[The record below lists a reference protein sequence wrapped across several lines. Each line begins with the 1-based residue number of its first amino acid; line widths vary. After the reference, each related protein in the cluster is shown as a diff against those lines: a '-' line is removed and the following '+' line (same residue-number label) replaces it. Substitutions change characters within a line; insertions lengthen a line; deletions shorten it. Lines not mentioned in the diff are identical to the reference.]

1 MNTGSLSY
9 ASEVDNKASEIVGN
23 EIHTNKERIS
33 NMDTAVQEN
42 EDNKA
47 DDTIENQNNNPENQ
61 KSNLKK
67 EASLATEL
75 PISAPLLEKD
85 NSKNDTQVKEVNK
98 ADKQLNNQIYSEES
112 PKQVIQENKDNQ
124 AEQHNDKNNNHIK
137 DSKTEE
143 VSNYHETELI
153 NKEDNLKA
161 DGTGDN
167 NKVVISQNENR
178 QKVRRKRNV
187 LNPSNDNNI
196 TSGAYN
202 RNANQMNIDVSS
214 DGTMTYQWYPVIGGL
229 SSQERFWI
237 TNGYGDNENRARKKA
252 TMLWLISNFDFT
264 KEQRQSF
271 KIQDLNSPLF
281 GDDVY
286 KWLEEAKKGNIIPKQ
301 GTMNLGRRN
310 EMIISANNIILSDN
324 KGFDRG
330 IINFGDTRNFTPSDS
345 DDVNNITITSS
356 DIDFGFTLKP
366 PFEKIGVDNTWAVSE
381 NEKEEIKS
389 AIRKANSNINFVNI
403 NVSYNGTVFAQAL
416 NNSGEI
422 VDSADLNANTVIIDK
437 IFIEKKEKLDT
448 LISLVEN
455 TKLLDE
461 TLYTPASINFLQRE
475 LNYTS
480 IVIRDSYD
488 PELNTIPDIISATNR
503 LDYAIKSLVRR
514 ANVTELQ
521 NAISNAKT
529 QGPFDNNIEE
539 DRAIISAL
547 EVGENTVKNENT
559 PQDVVDTVTTNINNA
574 LRERLQ
580 AKNLLQDVEALVN
593 EAEEKNRNASNM
605 LVTALTDG
613 IISNNEND
621 VLTQLVNSANN
632 KKAEAQD
639 KINLLPDSKKA
650 PFQNRI
656 DSLPTIS
663 IPAVNDADNNGIA
676 DDKDQAKAQAE
687 SKVSEAEAADQ
698 AAKAK
703 LAEYQ
708 QDGLITTPEKADL
721 DNLAT
726 TAQTAKTEA
735 QGLVD
740 ALPDVLKGDLPTRLN
755 NLTGIQVPEVNDAD
769 GNGIADDKDRAQAE
783 NKVTEAEA
791 ADQTAKT
798 KLVEY
803 QEDGLIT
810 EPEKV
815 DLENLAATAQSKKTE
830 AQVLVDALPDGLK
843 GDLATRLNNL
853 TSIQVPAVNDADDNG
868 IADDVDQAKA
878 QAESKVTEAE
888 AADQV
893 AKAKLSEYQQDGL
906 ITTPEKKDLENLAA
920 TAQSKK
926 AEAQRLVDALPDVL
940 KGDLA
945 TRLNNLTGIQV
956 PAVNDADGNGIAD
969 DVDQAK
975 AQAGSKVSEAE
986 AADQAAKAKLTEY
999 QQDGLITAPEKVDL
1013 DNLVA
1018 TAQTAKTEAQ
1028 GLVDA
1033 LPDVLKGD
1041 LATRL
1046 NNLTGIQVP
1055 AVNDADDNGIA
1066 DDVDQAKAQAE
1077 SKVSEAEAADQ
1088 AAKTKLGEY
1097 QQDGL
1102 ITTPEKTDLENLAAT
1117 AQNKKAEAQV
1127 LVDALPDVLKND
1139 LVTRLNNLTGIQVP
1153 VVNDADGN
1161 GIADDVDQAKAQA
1174 ESKVSE
1180 AEAADQAA
1188 KTKLTEYQQDG
1199 LITASEK
1206 ADLDNLVATAQSKKA
1221 EAQGLV
1227 DALPGGLKNDLVTR
1241 LNNLTGIQV
1250 PAVNDADGNGIAD
1263 DVDQAKAQ
1271 AESKVSEAE
1280 AADQA
1285 AKTKLVEYQ
1294 QDGLIT
1300 EPEKADL
1307 DSLAATAQ
1315 SKKAEAQG
1323 LVDALPDGMKNDLVT
1338 RLNNLTG
1345 IQVPVVNDADGNGVA
1360 DDVDQAK
1367 AQAGSKVSEAE
1378 AADQAAK
1385 TKLVEYQQDGLITEP
1400 EKADLDSLAA
1410 TAQSKKAEAQGLV
1423 DVLPD
1428 GMKND
1433 LSTRLNNLTGIQIP
1447 AVNDADDNGVADD
1460 VDQAKAQAE
1469 SKVSEAEAADQAAKT
1484 KLAEYQQDGLITTPE
1499 KSDLDSLAA
1508 TAQTAK
1514 TEAQGLVDALPD
1526 VLKGDLATRL
1536 NNLTGIQV
1544 PAVNDAD
1551 GNGVADDVDQAK
1563 AQAESK
1569 VSEAEAADQAA
1580 KTKLTEYQQD
1590 GLITASEKA
1599 DLDNLATTAQ
1609 TAKTEAQGLVDAL
1622 PDVLKGDLATRLNNL
1637 TGIQVPAVND
1647 ADGNGIADV
1656 VDQAKAQAESKVTE
1670 AEASYQAAK
1679 AKLSEYQQDGLI
1691 TITERE
1697 EIEELIVLAE
1707 KVKREAQKLVDALAE
1722 SDKGDL
1728 SKRLDNL
1735 AYIQLP
1741 LINDADGN
1749 GIADDIDSEILKAE
1763 NSVIKAEVAD
1773 KTVKD
1778 KLTEYQQ
1785 DGLVSSNEKR
1795 ELINLLTK
1803 AQRAKAEAQVLVD
1816 ALSSEFRG
1824 DLPSRLNK
1832 LTGIEIPKV
1841 NDADNDGKKDDVDE
1855 LKALVETKVQEA
1867 EAAHQNA
1874 LAKLTEYQ
1882 QDGLIKQWEKN
1893 DILNLSH
1900 EVFSKKARAFALVDG
1915 LPKEQQGEFLNRLN
1929 KLTDLPI
1936 PEINDKNNNGIAD
1949 DVDQAKAQA
1958 ESKVTE
1964 AEAADQAA
1972 KTKLTEYQQDGLI
1985 TEPEKADLDNLA
1997 TTAQTAKTEAQGLVD
2012 ALPDVLKG
2020 DLPTRLNNLTGIQV
2034 PEVNDADGNGIAD
2047 DKDRAQAENK
2057 VTEAEAADQTAKTK
2071 LVEYQ
2076 EDGLITEP
2084 EKVDLEN
2091 LAATAQSK
2099 KTEAQVLVDALPDGL
2114 KGDLATRLN
2123 NLTGIQVPALNDAD
2137 GNGIA
2142 DDVDQAKAQAES
2154 KVSEAEAADQAAK
2167 EKLVEYQQDG
2177 LITEPEKVDLDNLV
2191 ATAQT
2196 AKTEAQVLVDALP
2209 DGLKGDMSTRLNNL
2223 TGIQVPAVNDADG
2236 NGIADDVDQSKAQAE
2251 SKVTEAEA
2259 ADQAAKTKLTEYQ
2272 EDGLITAS
2280 EKAELDNLATTAQ
2293 SKKAEAQG
2301 LVDALPD
2308 VLKGDLATRLNNLTG
2323 IQVPAVN
2330 DADGNGIAD
2339 DIDQAK
2345 AQAESKV
2352 TEAEAADQVAKIKLS
2367 EYQQDGL
2374 ITTPEKKDLENL
2386 AATAQSKK
2394 AEAQRLVDALPD
2406 VLKDDL
2412 ATRLNNLTGIQ
2423 VPAVNDADGNGIAD
2437 DKNQA
2442 KAQAESKVTEAEVA
2456 DQAAKTKLSEY
2467 QQDGLIT
2474 ASEKADLENLAATA
2488 QSKKAEAQKLVDAL
2502 PNDVKEALQN
2512 RLNKLEGI
2520 VVPSVSVNSHN
2531 GQSNSH
2537 NMQGKDDINKNKD
2550 TLQKSP
2556 ALSSNLQKPLNSK
2569 FDTSNDASNDMKV
2582 THMSTANNESINTNK
2597 LSINSDNT
2605 KRGKSNNVKVLSPS
2619 KVDGTKKIDAKTL
2632 PNTGEE
2638 ATKDTTLFGVLLASI
2653 GSLMVWRSR
2662 KKENTKETK

>member
-1 MNTGSLSY
+1 MKKVNSLFNEKQRYSIRKYHIGAASIIIGSVVFMNTGSLSY
-9 ASEVDNKASEIVGN
+9 ASEVDNKASEIVEN

-33 NMDTAVQEN
+33 NIDTAVQEK

-47 DDTIENQNNNPENQ
+47 NSTIENQNNNPENQ
-61 KSNLKK
+61 KSELKK
-67 EASLATEL
+67 EVSLVTEL

-85 NSKNDTQVKEVNK
+85 NSKNDTQEKEVNK
-98 ADKQLNNQIYSEES
+98 ADKQLNDQINSGES

-124 AEQHNDKNNNHIK
+124 VEEHSNKNNNQIK
-137 DSKTEE
+137 DSKTGE
-143 VSNYHETELI
+143 VSNHHETELI
-153 NKEDNLKA
+153 NKEDNLKV
-161 DGTGDN
+161 DGTDDT

-187 LNPSNDNNI
+187 VNPSNDNNL
-196 TSGAYN
+196 TNDDYN
-202 RNANQMNIDVSS
+202 KNANQMNTDVSS

-229 SSQERFWI
+229 SSQERFLI

-345 DDVNNITITSS
+345 DDVNNTTITSS

-366 PFEKIGVDNTWAVSE
+366 PFEKIGVDNTWAVSD

-416 NNSGEI
+416 NSSGEI

-461 TLYTPASINFLQRE
+461 SLYTPASINFLQRE
-475 LNYTS
+475 LDYTS

-488 PELNTIPDIISATNR
+488 PEINTIPDIISATNR

-521 NAISNAKT
+521 NAISNAKN

-539 DRAIISAL
+539 DQAIILAL
-547 EVGENTVKNENT
+547 EVGENTVGNENT

-580 AKNLLQDVEALVN
+580 VKNLLQDVETLVN

-605 LVTALTDG
+605 VVTALTDG
-613 IISNNEND
+613 IFSNNENNT
-621 VLTQLVNSANN
+621 LTELVNSANN

-663 IPAVNDADNNGIA
+663 IP
-676 DDKDQAKAQAE
+676 
-687 SKVSEAEAADQ
+687 
-698 AAKAK
+698 
-703 LAEYQ
+703 
-708 QDGLITTPEKADL
+708 
-721 DNLAT
+721 
-726 TAQTAKTEA
+726 
-735 QGLVD
+735 
-740 ALPDVLKGDLPTRLN
+740 
-755 NLTGIQVPEVNDAD
+755 EVNDAD
-769 GNGIADDKDRAQAE
+769 G
-783 NKVTEAEA
+783 
-791 ADQTAKT
+791 
-798 KLVEY
+798 
-803 QEDGLIT
+803 
-810 EPEKV
+810 
-815 DLENLAATAQSKKTE
+815 
-830 AQVLVDALPDGLK
+830 
-843 GDLATRLNNL
+843 
-853 TSIQVPAVNDADDNG
+853 NG

-878 QAESKVTEAE
+878 QAESKVSEAE
-888 AADQV
+888 ATDQA
-893 AKAKLSEYQQDGL
+893 AKTKLTEYQQDGL
-906 ITTPEKKDLENLAA
+906 ITASEKADLENLAT

-926 AEAQRLVDALPDVL
+926 TEAQGLVDALPDGL
-940 KGDLA
+940 KNDLV

-975 AQAGSKVSEAE
+975 AQA
-986 AADQAAKAKLTEY
+986 
-999 QQDGLITAPEKVDL
+999 
-1013 DNLVA
+1013 
-1018 TAQTAKTEAQ
+1018 
-1028 GLVDA
+1028 
-1033 LPDVLKGD
+1033 
-1041 LATRL
+1041 
-1046 NNLTGIQVP
+1046 
-1055 AVNDADDNGIA
+1055 
-1066 DDVDQAKAQAE
+1066 E

-1088 AAKTKLGEY
+1088 AAKTKLTEY

-1102 ITTPEKTDLENLAAT
+1102 ITASEKIDLENLTAT
-1117 AQNKKAEAQV
+1117 AQSKKAEAQG
-1127 LVDALPDVLKND
+1127 LVDALPNGLKND
-1139 LVTRLNNLTGIQVP
+1139 LATRLNNLTGIQVP
-1153 VVNDADGN
+1153 EVNDADGN

-1206 ADLDNLVATAQSKKA
+1206 ADLDNLVTTAQSK
-1221 EAQGLV
+1221 
-1227 DALPGGLKNDLVTR
+1227 
-1241 LNNLTGIQV
+1241 
-1250 PAVNDADGNGIAD
+1250 
-1263 DVDQAKAQ
+1263 
-1271 AESKVSEAE
+1271 
-1280 AADQA
+1280 
-1285 AKTKLVEYQ
+1285 
-1294 QDGLIT
+1294 
-1300 EPEKADL
+1300 
-1307 DSLAATAQ
+1307 
-1315 SKKAEAQG
+1315 
-1323 LVDALPDGMKNDLVT
+1323 
-1338 RLNNLTG
+1338 
-1345 IQVPVVNDADGNGVA
+1345 
-1360 DDVDQAK
+1360 
-1367 AQAGSKVSEAE
+1367 
-1378 AADQAAK
+1378 
-1385 TKLVEYQQDGLITEP
+1385 
-1400 EKADLDSLAA
+1400 
-1410 TAQSKKAEAQGLV
+1410 
-1423 DVLPD
+1423 
-1428 GMKND
+1428 
-1433 LSTRLNNLTGIQIP
+1433 
-1447 AVNDADDNGVADD
+1447 
-1460 VDQAKAQAE
+1460 
-1469 SKVSEAEAADQAAKT
+1469 
-1484 KLAEYQQDGLITTPE
+1484 
-1499 KSDLDSLAA
+1499 
-1508 TAQTAK
+1508 K

-1526 VLKGDLATRL
+1526 GLK
-1536 NNLTGIQV
+1536 N
-1544 PAVNDAD
+1544 
-1551 GNGVADDVDQAK
+1551 
-1563 AQAESK
+1563 
-1569 VSEAEAADQAA
+1569 
-1580 KTKLTEYQQD
+1580 
-1590 GLITASEKA
+1590 
-1599 DLDNLATTAQ
+1599 
-1609 TAKTEAQGLVDAL
+1609 
-1622 PDVLKGDLATRLNNL
+1622 DLATRLNNL

-1647 ADGNGIADV
+1647 ADGNGIAD
-1656 VDQAKAQAESKVTE
+1656 
-1670 AEASYQAAK
+1670 
-1679 AKLSEYQQDGLI
+1679 
-1691 TITERE
+1691 
-1697 EIEELIVLAE
+1697 
-1707 KVKREAQKLVDALAE
+1707 
-1722 SDKGDL
+1722 
-1728 SKRLDNL
+1728 
-1735 AYIQLP
+1735 
-1741 LINDADGN
+1741 
-1749 GIADDIDSEILKAE
+1749 DIDSEILKAE
-1763 NSVIKAEVAD
+1763 NSVINAEVAD

-1874 LAKLTEYQ
+1874 LAKLSEYQ
-1882 QDGLIKQWEKN
+1882 RDGLINQWEKN

-1915 LPKEQQGEFLNRLN
+1915 LPKEQQDEFLNRLN

-1949 DVDQAKAQA
+1949 DVDETKAQA
-1958 ESKVTE
+1958 ESKVSE
-1964 AEAADQAA
+1964 AEAANQAA

-1985 TEPEKADLDNLA
+1985 TASEKADLDSLA
-1997 TTAQTAKTEAQGLVD
+1997 ATAQSKKTEAQGLVD

-2034 PEVNDADGNGIAD
+2034 PEVNDADGNGIVD
-2047 DKDRAQAENK
+2047 DKDRAQAESK
-2057 VTEAEAADQTAKTK
+2057 VTEAEAADQVAKTK
-2071 LVEYQ
+2071 LSEYQ

-2084 EKVDLEN
+2084 EKVALEN
-2091 LAATAQSK
+2091 LAATAQTA
-2099 KTEAQVLVDALPDGL
+2099 KTEAQGLVDALPDGL
-2114 KGDLATRLN
+2114 KNDLVTRLNNLTGIQVPEVNDADGNGIADNVDQAKARAENKVTEAEAADQATKTKLTEYQQDGLITASEKADLENLLVTAQSKKAEAQGLVDALPDVLKGDMATRLN
-2123 NLTGIQVPALNDAD
+2123 NLTGIQVPEVNDADGNGIADDVDQAKARAENKVIEAESIDQTAKAKLVEYQEDGLIIEPEKVDLENLSAMAQSKKAEAQRLVDALPDVLKGDLPTRLNNLTGIQVPEVNDAD

-2154 KVSEAEAADQAAK
+2154 KV
-2167 EKLVEYQQDG
+2167 
-2177 LITEPEKVDLDNLV
+2177 
-2191 ATAQT
+2191 
-2196 AKTEAQVLVDALP
+2196 
-2209 DGLKGDMSTRLNNL
+2209 
-2223 TGIQVPAVNDADG
+2223 
-2236 NGIADDVDQSKAQAE
+2236 
-2251 SKVTEAEA
+2251 TEAEA
-2259 ADQAAKTKLTEYQ
+2259 ADQAAKVKLSEYQ
-2272 EDGLITAS
+2272 QDGLITAP
-2280 EKAELDNLATTAQ
+2280 EKTDLENLAAMAQ
-2293 SKKAEAQG
+2293 SKKTEAQR

-2308 VLKGDLATRLNNLTG
+2308 VLKGDLSTRLNNLTG

-2352 TEAEAADQVAKIKLS
+2352 TEAEAADQ
-2367 EYQQDGL
+2367 
-2374 ITTPEKKDLENL
+2374 
-2386 AATAQSKK
+2386 
-2394 AEAQRLVDALPD
+2394 
-2406 VLKDDL
+2406 
-2412 ATRLNNLTGIQ
+2412 
-2423 VPAVNDADGNGIAD
+2423 
-2437 DKNQA
+2437 
-2442 KAQAESKVTEAEVA
+2442 
-2456 DQAAKTKLSEY
+2456 AAKTKLSEY

-2474 ASEKADLENLAATA
+2474 ASEKADLEKLAAIA
-2488 QSKKAEAQKLVDAL
+2488 QSKKAEAQKLVDAI

-2512 RLNKLEGI
+2512 RLNRLEGI
-2520 VVPSVSVNSHN
+2520 VVPSVSVNSNN

-2537 NMQGKDDINKNKD
+2537 NMQGKDDNNKNKD

-2556 ALSSNLQKPLNSK
+2556 ALSSNPQKTLNSK
-2569 FDTSNDASNDMKV
+2569 ADTSNDASNDMKG
-2582 THMSTANNESINTNK
+2582 THMSTANNESTNTTK
-2597 LSINSDNT
+2597 LNINSDNT

-2619 KVDGTKKIDAKTL
+2619 KVDEKIDAKTL

-2638 ATKDTTLFGVLLASI
+2638 ATKDTTLFGALLASI
-2653 GSLMVWRSR
+2653 GSLIVWRSR

>member
-1 MNTGSLSY
+1 MKKVNSLFNEKQRYSIRKYHIGAASIIIGSVVFMNTGSLSY
-9 ASEVDNKASEIVGN
+9 ASEVDNKTSEIVEN
-23 EIHTNKERIS
+23 KIHTNKERIS

-47 DDTIENQNNNPENQ
+47 NDTIENQNNNPENQ
-61 KSNLKK
+61 KNDLEK

-98 ADKQLNNQIYSEES
+98 ADKQLNDQINSEES

-124 AEQHNDKNNNHIK
+124 DNQVEEHSNKNNNHIK
-137 DSKTEE
+137 DSKTGE
-143 VSNYHETELI
+143 VSNHHETELI
-153 NKEDNLKA
+153 NKEDNLKV
-161 DGTGDN
+161 DGTGDT

-187 LNPSNDNNI
+187 VNPSNDNNI
-196 TSGAYN
+196 INGAYN
-202 RNANQMNIDVSS
+202 RNANQMNIDISS

-229 SSQERFWI
+229 SSQERFLI

-416 NNSGEI
+416 NNAGEI

-514 ANVTELQ
+514 ANVTELE

-539 DRAIISAL
+539 DQAIISAL

-580 AKNLLQDVEALVN
+580 VKNLLQDVETLVN

-613 IISNNEND
+613 IFSNNENNA
-621 VLTQLVNSANN
+621 LTELVNSANN

-663 IPAVNDADNNGIA
+663 IPAVNDADG
-676 DDKDQAKAQAE
+676 
-687 SKVSEAEAADQ
+687 
-698 AAKAK
+698 
-703 LAEYQ
+703 
-708 QDGLITTPEKADL
+708 
-721 DNLAT
+721 
-726 TAQTAKTEA
+726 
-735 QGLVD
+735 
-740 ALPDVLKGDLPTRLN
+740 
-755 NLTGIQVPEVNDAD
+755 
-769 GNGIADDKDRAQAE
+769 
-783 NKVTEAEA
+783 
-791 ADQTAKT
+791 
-798 KLVEY
+798 
-803 QEDGLIT
+803 
-810 EPEKV
+810 
-815 DLENLAATAQSKKTE
+815 
-830 AQVLVDALPDGLK
+830 
-843 GDLATRLNNL
+843 
-853 TSIQVPAVNDADDNG
+853 NG

-878 QAESKVTEAE
+878 QAEIKVSEAE
-888 AADQV
+888 AADQAV
-893 AKAKLSEYQQDGL
+893 KTKLVEYQQDGL
-906 ITTPEKKDLENLAA
+906 ITESEKAGLDSLAT

-926 AEAQRLVDALPDVL
+926 AEAQGLVDALPDGL
-940 KGDLA
+940 KNDLL

-975 AQAGSKVSEAE
+975 AQAESKVSEAE

-999 QQDGLITAPEKVDL
+999 QQDGLITASEKADL
-1013 DNLVA
+1013 DNLVT
-1018 TAQTAKTEAQ
+1018 TAQSKKAEAQ
-1028 GLVDA
+1028 GLVNA

-1041 LATRL
+1041 LSSRL

-1055 AVNDADDNGIA
+1055 AVNDADGNGIA

-1088 AAKTKLGEY
+1088 AAKAKLVEY

-1102 ITTPEKTDLENLAAT
+1102 ITASEKADLDNLAAT
-1117 AQNKKAEAQV
+1117 AQTAKTEAQG
-1127 LVDALPDVLKND
+1127 LVDALPDGLKND
-1139 LVTRLNNLTGIQVP
+1139 LLTRLNNLTGIQVP

-1188 KTKLTEYQQDG
+1188 KAKLTEYQQDG

-1206 ADLDNLVATAQSKKA
+1206 ADLENLAATAQSKKA

-1227 DALPGGLKNDLVTR
+1227 NALPDVLKGDLSSR

-1285 AKTKLVEYQ
+1285 AKAKLVEYQ

-1300 EPEKADL
+1300 ASEKADL
-1307 DSLAATAQ
+1307 ENLAATAQ

-1323 LVDALPDGMKNDLVT
+1323 LVDALPD
-1338 RLNNLTG
+1338 
-1345 IQVPVVNDADGNGVA
+1345 A
-1360 DDVDQAK
+1360 
-1367 AQAGSKVSEAE
+1367 
-1378 AADQAAK
+1378 
-1385 TKLVEYQQDGLITEP
+1385 
-1400 EKADLDSLAA
+1400 
-1410 TAQSKKAEAQGLV
+1410 
-1423 DVLPD
+1423 
-1428 GMKND
+1428 
-1433 LSTRLNNLTGIQIP
+1433 
-1447 AVNDADDNGVADD
+1447 
-1460 VDQAKAQAE
+1460 
-1469 SKVSEAEAADQAAKT
+1469 
-1484 KLAEYQQDGLITTPE
+1484 
-1499 KSDLDSLAA
+1499 
-1508 TAQTAK
+1508 
-1514 TEAQGLVDALPD
+1514 
-1526 VLKGDLATRL
+1526 LKGDM
-1536 NNLTGIQV
+1536 
-1544 PAVNDAD
+1544 
-1551 GNGVADDVDQAK
+1551 
-1563 AQAESK
+1563 
-1569 VSEAEAADQAA
+1569 
-1580 KTKLTEYQQD
+1580 
-1590 GLITASEKA
+1590 
-1599 DLDNLATTAQ
+1599 
-1609 TAKTEAQGLVDAL
+1609 
-1622 PDVLKGDLATRLNNL
+1622 ATRLNNL

-1647 ADGNGIADV
+1647 ADGNGIADD
-1656 VDQAKAQAESKVTE
+1656 VDQAKAQAESKVSE

-1679 AKLSEYQQDGLI
+1679 AKLSEYQKDGLI
-1691 TITERE
+1691 TLTERE

-1735 AYIQLP
+1735 SYIKLP

-1749 GIADDIDSEILKAE
+1749 GIADDIDSEILNAE

-1874 LAKLTEYQ
+1874 LAKLSEYQ
-1882 QDGLIKQWEKN
+1882 RDGLINQWEKN
-1893 DILNLSH
+1893 DILNLAH

-1915 LPKEQQGEFLNRLN
+1915 LPKEQQDEFLNRLN

-1964 AEAADQAA
+1964 AEVADQTA
-1972 KTKLTEYQQDGLI
+1972 KTKLVEYQQDGLI
-1985 TEPEKADLDNLA
+1985 TASEKADLENLA
-1997 TTAQTAKTEAQGLVD
+1997 TTAQSKKAEAQGLVD

-2047 DKDRAQAENK
+2047 DKDRAQAESK
-2057 VTEAEAADQTAKTK
+2057 VSEAEAADQAAKTK
-2071 LVEYQ
+2071 LSEYQ

-2099 KTEAQVLVDALPDGL
+2099 KAEAQVLVDALPNVL

-2123 NLTGIQVPALNDAD
+2123 NLTGIQVPAVNDGD

-2167 EKLVEYQQDG
+2167 TKLVEYQEDG
-2177 LITEPEKVDLDNLV
+2177 LIIEPEKVDLENL
-2191 ATAQT
+2191 AAMAQSKK
-2196 AKTEAQVLVDALP
+2196 AEAQRLVDALP
-2209 DGLKGDMSTRLNNL
+2209 DVLKGDLSTRLNNL

-2236 NGIADDVDQSKAQAE
+2236 NGISDDIDQAKAQAE
-2251 SKVTEAEA
+2251 SKVSEAEA
-2259 ADQAAKTKLTEYQ
+2259 ADQAAKVKLSEYQ
-2272 EDGLITAS
+2272 QDGLITIP
-2280 EKAELDNLATTAQ
+2280 EKTDLDSLAAMAQ
-2293 SKKAEAQG
+2293 SKKAEAQR

-2308 VLKGDLATRLNNLTG
+2308 ALKGDMATRLNNLTG

-2330 DADGNGIAD
+2330 DADGNGISD

-2352 TEAEAADQVAKIKLS
+2352 AEAEAAA
-2367 EYQQDGL
+2367 
-2374 ITTPEKKDLENL
+2374 
-2386 AATAQSKK
+2386 
-2394 AEAQRLVDALPD
+2394 
-2406 VLKDDL
+2406 
-2412 ATRLNNLTGIQ
+2412 
-2423 VPAVNDADGNGIAD
+2423 
-2437 DKNQA
+2437 
-2442 KAQAESKVTEAEVA
+2442 
-2456 DQAAKTKLSEY
+2456 QAAKTKLVEY
-2467 QQDGLIT
+2467 QEDGLIT

-2556 ALSSNLQKPLNSK
+2556 ALSSNPQKPLNSK
-2569 FDTSNDASNDMKV
+2569 SDTSNDASNDMKV

-2619 KVDGTKKIDAKTL
+2619 KVDGTKKIDTKTL

-2638 ATKDTTLFGVLLASI
+2638 ATKDTTLFGALLASI

>member
-1 MNTGSLSY
+1 MKKVNSLFNEKQRYSIRKYHIGAASIIIGSVVFMNTGSLSY
-9 ASEVDNKASEIVGN
+9 ASEVDNKASEIVEN

-33 NMDTAVQEN
+33 NIDTAVQEK

-47 DDTIENQNNNPENQ
+47 NSTIENQNNNPENQ
-61 KSNLKK
+61 KSELKK
-67 EASLATEL
+67 EVSLVTEL

-85 NSKNDTQVKEVNK
+85 NSKNDTQEKEVNK
-98 ADKQLNNQIYSEES
+98 ANKQLNDQINSGES

-124 AEQHNDKNNNHIK
+124 VEEHSNKNNNQIK
-137 DSKTEE
+137 DSKTGE
-143 VSNYHETELI
+143 VSNHHETELI
-153 NKEDNLKA
+153 NKEDNLKV
-161 DGTGDN
+161 DGTDDT

-187 LNPSNDNNI
+187 VNPSNDNNL
-196 TSGAYN
+196 TNDDYN
-202 RNANQMNIDVSS
+202 KNANQMNTDVSS

-229 SSQERFWI
+229 SSQERFLI

-345 DDVNNITITSS
+345 DDVNNTTITSS

-366 PFEKIGVDNTWAVSE
+366 PFEKIGVDNTWAVSD

-416 NNSGEI
+416 NSSGEI

-461 TLYTPASINFLQRE
+461 SLYTPASINFLQRE
-475 LNYTS
+475 LDYTS

-488 PELNTIPDIISATNR
+488 PEINTIPDIISATNR

-521 NAISNAKT
+521 NAISNAKN

-539 DRAIISAL
+539 DQAIILAL
-547 EVGENTVKNENT
+547 EVGENTVGNENT

-580 AKNLLQDVEALVN
+580 VKNLLQDVETLVN

-605 LVTALTDG
+605 VVTALTDG
-613 IISNNEND
+613 IFSNNENNT
-621 VLTQLVNSANN
+621 LTELVNSANN
-632 KKAEAQD
+632 KKVEAQD

-663 IPAVNDADNNGIA
+663 IP
-676 DDKDQAKAQAE
+676 
-687 SKVSEAEAADQ
+687 
-698 AAKAK
+698 
-703 LAEYQ
+703 
-708 QDGLITTPEKADL
+708 
-721 DNLAT
+721 
-726 TAQTAKTEA
+726 
-735 QGLVD
+735 
-740 ALPDVLKGDLPTRLN
+740 
-755 NLTGIQVPEVNDAD
+755 EVNDAD
-769 GNGIADDKDRAQAE
+769 GNGIADDIDQAKAQAE

-791 ADQTAKT
+791 ADQAAKT
-798 KLVEY
+798 
-803 QEDGLIT
+803 
-810 EPEKV
+810 
-815 DLENLAATAQSKKTE
+815 
-830 AQVLVDALPDGLK
+830 
-843 GDLATRLNNL
+843 
-853 TSIQVPAVNDADDNG
+853 
-868 IADDVDQAKA
+868 
-878 QAESKVTEAE
+878 
-888 AADQV
+888 
-893 AKAKLSEYQQDGL
+893 
-906 ITTPEKKDLENLAA
+906 
-920 TAQSKK
+920 
-926 AEAQRLVDALPDVL
+926 
-940 KGDLA
+940 
-945 TRLNNLTGIQV
+945 
-956 PAVNDADGNGIAD
+956 
-969 DVDQAK
+969 
-975 AQAGSKVSEAE
+975 
-986 AADQAAKAKLTEY
+986 KLTEY
-999 QQDGLITAPEKVDL
+999 QQDGLITASEKADL
-1013 DNLVA
+1013 ENLA
-1018 TAQTAKTEAQ
+1018 TTAQSKKTEAQ

-1033 LPDVLKGD
+1033 LPDG
-1041 LATRL
+1041 
-1046 NNLTGIQVP
+1046 
-1055 AVNDADDNGIA
+1055 
-1066 DDVDQAKAQAE
+1066 
-1077 SKVSEAEAADQ
+1077 
-1088 AAKTKLGEY
+1088 
-1097 QQDGL
+1097 
-1102 ITTPEKTDLENLAAT
+1102 
-1117 AQNKKAEAQV
+1117 
-1127 LVDALPDVLKND
+1127 LKND

-1153 VVNDADGN
+1153 AVNDADGN

-1206 ADLDNLVATAQSKKA
+1206 IDLENLTATAQSKKA

-1227 DALPGGLKNDLVTR
+1227 DALPNGLKNDLATR

-1300 EPEKADL
+1300 ASEKADL

-1323 LVDALPDGMKNDLVT
+1323 LVDALPDGLKNDLV
-1338 RLNNLTG
+1338 
-1345 IQVPVVNDADGNGVA
+1345 
-1360 DDVDQAK
+1360 
-1367 AQAGSKVSEAE
+1367 
-1378 AADQAAK
+1378 
-1385 TKLVEYQQDGLITEP
+1385 
-1400 EKADLDSLAA
+1400 
-1410 TAQSKKAEAQGLV
+1410 
-1423 DVLPD
+1423 
-1428 GMKND
+1428 
-1433 LSTRLNNLTGIQIP
+1433 
-1447 AVNDADDNGVADD
+1447 
-1460 VDQAKAQAE
+1460 
-1469 SKVSEAEAADQAAKT
+1469 
-1484 KLAEYQQDGLITTPE
+1484 
-1499 KSDLDSLAA
+1499 
-1508 TAQTAK
+1508 
-1514 TEAQGLVDALPD
+1514 
-1526 VLKGDLATRL
+1526 
-1536 NNLTGIQV
+1536 
-1544 PAVNDAD
+1544 
-1551 GNGVADDVDQAK
+1551 
-1563 AQAESK
+1563 
-1569 VSEAEAADQAA
+1569 
-1580 KTKLTEYQQD
+1580 
-1590 GLITASEKA
+1590 
-1599 DLDNLATTAQ
+1599 
-1609 TAKTEAQGLVDAL
+1609 
-1622 PDVLKGDLATRLNNL
+1622 TRLNNL

-1647 ADGNGIADV
+1647 ADGNGIADD

-1679 AKLSEYQQDGLI
+1679 VKLSEYQQDGLI
-1691 TITERE
+1691 TLTERE

-1735 AYIQLP
+1735 VYIQLP

-1763 NSVIKAEVAD
+1763 NSVINAEVAD

-1803 AQRAKAEAQVLVD
+1803 AQRAKAEARVLVD

-1874 LAKLTEYQ
+1874 LAKLSEYQ
-1882 QDGLIKQWEKN
+1882 RDGLINQWEKN

-1915 LPKEQQGEFLNRLN
+1915 LPKEQQDEFLNRLN

-1949 DVDQAKAQA
+1949 DVDETKAQA
-1958 ESKVTE
+1958 ESKVSE
-1964 AEAADQAA
+1964 AEAANQAA

-1985 TEPEKADLDNLA
+1985 TASEKADLDSLA
-1997 TTAQTAKTEAQGLVD
+1997 ATAQSKKTEAQGLVD

-2034 PEVNDADGNGIAD
+2034 PEVNDADGNGIVD
-2047 DKDRAQAENK
+2047 DKDRAQAESK
-2057 VTEAEAADQTAKTK
+2057 VTEAEAADQVAKTK
-2071 LVEYQ
+2071 LSEYQ

-2084 EKVDLEN
+2084 EKVALEN
-2091 LAATAQSK
+2091 LAATAQTA
-2099 KTEAQVLVDALPDGL
+2099 KTEAQGLVDALPDGL
-2114 KGDLATRLN
+2114 KNDLVTRLNNLTGIQVPEVNDADGNGIADNVDQAKARAENKVTEAEAADQATKTKLTEYQQDGLITASEKADLENLLVTAQSKKAEAQGLVDALPDVLKGDMATRLN
-2123 NLTGIQVPALNDAD
+2123 NLTGIQVPEVNDADGNGIADDVDQAKARAENKVIEAESIDQTAKAKLVEYQEDGLIIEPEKVDLENLSAMAQSKKAEAQRLVDALPDVLKGDLPTRLNNLTGIQVPEVNDAD

-2154 KVSEAEAADQAAK
+2154 KV
-2167 EKLVEYQQDG
+2167 
-2177 LITEPEKVDLDNLV
+2177 
-2191 ATAQT
+2191 
-2196 AKTEAQVLVDALP
+2196 
-2209 DGLKGDMSTRLNNL
+2209 
-2223 TGIQVPAVNDADG
+2223 
-2236 NGIADDVDQSKAQAE
+2236 
-2251 SKVTEAEA
+2251 TEAEA
-2259 ADQAAKTKLTEYQ
+2259 ADQAAKVKLSEYQ
-2272 EDGLITAS
+2272 QDGLITAP
-2280 EKAELDNLATTAQ
+2280 EKTDLENLAAMAQ
-2293 SKKAEAQG
+2293 SKKTEAQR

-2308 VLKGDLATRLNNLTG
+2308 VLKGDLSTRLNNLTG

-2352 TEAEAADQVAKIKLS
+2352 TEAEAADQ
-2367 EYQQDGL
+2367 
-2374 ITTPEKKDLENL
+2374 
-2386 AATAQSKK
+2386 
-2394 AEAQRLVDALPD
+2394 
-2406 VLKDDL
+2406 
-2412 ATRLNNLTGIQ
+2412 
-2423 VPAVNDADGNGIAD
+2423 
-2437 DKNQA
+2437 
-2442 KAQAESKVTEAEVA
+2442 
-2456 DQAAKTKLSEY
+2456 AAKTKLSEY

-2474 ASEKADLENLAATA
+2474 ASEKADLEKLAAIA
-2488 QSKKAEAQKLVDAL
+2488 QSKKAEAQKLVDAI

-2512 RLNKLEGI
+2512 RLNRLEGI
-2520 VVPSVSVNSHN
+2520 VVPSVSVNSNN

-2537 NMQGKDDINKNKD
+2537 NMQGKDDNNKNKD

-2556 ALSSNLQKPLNSK
+2556 ALSSNPQKTLNSK
-2569 FDTSNDASNDMKV
+2569 ADTSNDASNDMKG
-2582 THMSTANNESINTNK
+2582 THMSTANNESTNTTK
-2597 LSINSDNT
+2597 LNINSDNT

-2619 KVDGTKKIDAKTL
+2619 KVDEKIDAKTL

-2638 ATKDTTLFGVLLASI
+2638 ATKDTTLFGALLASI
-2653 GSLMVWRSR
+2653 GSLIVWRSR

>member
-1 MNTGSLSY
+1 MKKVNSLFNEKQRYSIRKYHIGAASIIIGSVVFMNTGSLSY
-9 ASEVDNKASEIVGN
+9 ASEVDNKASEIVEN

-33 NMDTAVQEN
+33 NIDTAVQEK

-47 DDTIENQNNNPENQ
+47 NSTIENQNNNPENQ
-61 KSNLKK
+61 KSELKK
-67 EASLATEL
+67 EVSLVTEL
-75 PISAPLLEKD
+75 PISAPLLEKG
-85 NSKNDTQVKEVNK
+85 NSKNDTQEKEVNK
-98 ADKQLNNQIYSEES
+98 ADKQLNDQINSGES
-112 PKQVIQENKDNQ
+112 PKQVIQENKDNKDNQ
-124 AEQHNDKNNNHIK
+124 VEEHSNKNNNQIK
-137 DSKTEE
+137 DSKTGE
-143 VSNYHETELI
+143 VSNHHETELI
-153 NKEDNLKA
+153 NKEDNLKV
-161 DGTGDN
+161 DGTDN
-167 NKVVISQNENR
+167 TNKVVISQNENR

-187 LNPSNDNNI
+187 VNPSNDNNL
-196 TSGAYN
+196 TNDDYN
-202 RNANQMNIDVSS
+202 KNANQMNTDVSS

-229 SSQERFWI
+229 SSQERFLI

-286 KWLEEAKKGNIIPKQ
+286 KWLEEAKKGNITPKQ

-310 EMIISANNIILSDN
+310 EMVISANNIILSDN

-345 DDVNNITITSS
+345 DDVNNVTLTSS

-366 PFEKIGVDNTWAVSE
+366 PFEKIGVDNTWAVSD

-389 AIRKANSNINFVNI
+389 AIRKANRNINFVNI

-416 NNSGEI
+416 NNAGEI

-461 TLYTPASINFLQRE
+461 SLYTPASINFLQRE
-475 LNYTS
+475 LDYTS

-539 DRAIISAL
+539 DQAIILAL
-547 EVGENTVKNENT
+547 EVGENTVGNENT

-580 AKNLLQDVEALVN
+580 VKNLLQDVETLVN

-605 LVTALTDG
+605 VVTALTDG
-613 IISNNEND
+613 IFSNNENNA
-621 VLTQLVNSANN
+621 LTELVNSANN

-663 IPAVNDADNNGIA
+663 IPAVND
-676 DDKDQAKAQAE
+676 
-687 SKVSEAEAADQ
+687 V
-698 AAKAK
+698 
-703 LAEYQ
+703 
-708 QDGLITTPEKADL
+708 
-721 DNLAT
+721 
-726 TAQTAKTEA
+726 
-735 QGLVD
+735 
-740 ALPDVLKGDLPTRLN
+740 
-755 NLTGIQVPEVNDAD
+755 
-769 GNGIADDKDRAQAE
+769 
-783 NKVTEAEA
+783 
-791 ADQTAKT
+791 
-798 KLVEY
+798 
-803 QEDGLIT
+803 
-810 EPEKV
+810 
-815 DLENLAATAQSKKTE
+815 
-830 AQVLVDALPDGLK
+830 
-843 GDLATRLNNL
+843 
-853 TSIQVPAVNDADDNG
+853 
-868 IADDVDQAKA
+868 
-878 QAESKVTEAE
+878 
-888 AADQV
+888 
-893 AKAKLSEYQQDGL
+893 
-906 ITTPEKKDLENLAA
+906 
-920 TAQSKK
+920 
-926 AEAQRLVDALPDVL
+926 
-940 KGDLA
+940 
-945 TRLNNLTGIQV
+945 
-956 PAVNDADGNGIAD
+956 
-969 DVDQAK
+969 
-975 AQAGSKVSEAE
+975 
-986 AADQAAKAKLTEY
+986 
-999 QQDGLITAPEKVDL
+999 
-1013 DNLVA
+1013 
-1018 TAQTAKTEAQ
+1018 
-1028 GLVDA
+1028 
-1033 LPDVLKGD
+1033 
-1041 LATRL
+1041 
-1046 NNLTGIQVP
+1046 
-1055 AVNDADDNGIA
+1055 
-1066 DDVDQAKAQAE
+1066 
-1077 SKVSEAEAADQ
+1077 
-1088 AAKTKLGEY
+1088 
-1097 QQDGL
+1097 
-1102 ITTPEKTDLENLAAT
+1102 
-1117 AQNKKAEAQV
+1117 
-1127 LVDALPDVLKND
+1127 
-1139 LVTRLNNLTGIQVP
+1139 
-1153 VVNDADGN
+1153 
-1161 GIADDVDQAKAQA
+1161 
-1174 ESKVSE
+1174 
-1180 AEAADQAA
+1180 
-1188 KTKLTEYQQDG
+1188 
-1199 LITASEK
+1199 
-1206 ADLDNLVATAQSKKA
+1206 
-1221 EAQGLV
+1221 
-1227 DALPGGLKNDLVTR
+1227 
-1241 LNNLTGIQV
+1241 
-1250 PAVNDADGNGIAD
+1250 DGNGIAD

-1300 EPEKADL
+1300 ASEKADL

-1323 LVDALPDGMKNDLVT
+1323 LVDALPDGLKNDLVT

-1345 IQVPVVNDADGNGVA
+1345 IQVPTVNDV
-1360 DDVDQAK
+1360 
-1367 AQAGSKVSEAE
+1367 
-1378 AADQAAK
+1378 
-1385 TKLVEYQQDGLITEP
+1385 
-1400 EKADLDSLAA
+1400 
-1410 TAQSKKAEAQGLV
+1410 
-1423 DVLPD
+1423 
-1428 GMKND
+1428 
-1433 LSTRLNNLTGIQIP
+1433 
-1447 AVNDADDNGVADD
+1447 
-1460 VDQAKAQAE
+1460 
-1469 SKVSEAEAADQAAKT
+1469 
-1484 KLAEYQQDGLITTPE
+1484 
-1499 KSDLDSLAA
+1499 
-1508 TAQTAK
+1508 
-1514 TEAQGLVDALPD
+1514 
-1526 VLKGDLATRL
+1526 
-1536 NNLTGIQV
+1536 
-1544 PAVNDAD
+1544 
-1551 GNGVADDVDQAK
+1551 
-1563 AQAESK
+1563 
-1569 VSEAEAADQAA
+1569 
-1580 KTKLTEYQQD
+1580 
-1590 GLITASEKA
+1590 
-1599 DLDNLATTAQ
+1599 
-1609 TAKTEAQGLVDAL
+1609 
-1622 PDVLKGDLATRLNNL
+1622 
-1637 TGIQVPAVND
+1637 
-1647 ADGNGIADV
+1647 DGNGIADDI
-1656 VDQAKAQAESKVTE
+1656 DQAKAQAESKVTE

-1691 TITERE
+1691 TLTERE

-1735 AYIQLP
+1735 VYIQLP

-1763 NSVIKAEVAD
+1763 NSVINAEVAD

-1874 LAKLTEYQ
+1874 LTKLSEYQ
-1882 QDGLIKQWEKN
+1882 RDGLINQWEKN

-1915 LPKEQQGEFLNRLN
+1915 LPKEQQDEFLNRLN

-1949 DVDQAKAQA
+1949 DVDQTKAQA
-1958 ESKVTE
+1958 ESKVSE
-1964 AEAADQAA
+1964 AEAADQVA

-1985 TEPEKADLDNLA
+1985 TASEKADLENLA
-1997 TTAQTAKTEAQGLVD
+1997 TTAQNAKTEAQGLVD

-2034 PEVNDADGNGIAD
+2034 PEVNDADGNGIVD
-2047 DKDRAQAENK
+2047 DKDRAQAESK
-2057 VTEAEAADQTAKTK
+2057 VTEAEAADQVAKTK
-2071 LVEYQ
+2071 LSEYQ

-2099 KTEAQVLVDALPDGL
+2099 KAEAQVLVDALPNVL

-2123 NLTGIQVPALNDAD
+2123 NLTGIQVPSLNDVDGNGIADDVDKAKAQAESKVSEAEAADQAAKTKLVEYQQDGLITASEKADLENLATTAQSKKTEAQGLVDALPDVLKNDLATRLNNLTGIQVPEVNDADGNGIVDDKDRAQAESKVTEAEVADQVAKTKLSEYQEDGLITEPEKVDLENLAATAQSKKAEAQVLVDALPNVLKGDLATRLNNLTGIQVPSLNDVDGNGIADDVDKAKAQAESKVTEAEAADQVAKTKLTEYQQDGLITASEKADLENLAATAQSKKVEAQGLVDALPDVLKGDMATRLNNLTGIQVPEVNDADGNGIADDVDQAKARAENKVIEAEAIDQTAKAKLVEYQEDGLIIEPEKVDLENLAAMAQSKKAEAQRLVDALPDGLKNDLVTRLNNLTGIQVPSVNDAD

-2154 KVSEAEAADQAAK
+2154 KVTEAEAADQAAK
-2167 EKLVEYQQDG
+2167 VKLSEYQQDG
-2177 LITEPEKVDLDNLV
+2177 LITTPEKTDLENL
-2191 ATAQT
+2191 AAMAQSK
-2196 AKTEAQVLVDALP
+2196 KTEAQRLVDALP
-2209 DGLKGDMSTRLNNL
+2209 DVLKGDLSTRLNNL
-2223 TGIQVPAVNDADG
+2223 TGIQVPV
-2236 NGIADDVDQSKAQAE
+2236 
-2251 SKVTEAEA
+2251 
-2259 ADQAAKTKLTEYQ
+2259 
-2272 EDGLITAS
+2272 
-2280 EKAELDNLATTAQ
+2280 
-2293 SKKAEAQG
+2293 
-2301 LVDALPD
+2301 
-2308 VLKGDLATRLNNLTG
+2308 
-2323 IQVPAVN
+2323 VN

-2352 TEAEAADQVAKIKLS
+2352 TEAEAADQ
-2367 EYQQDGL
+2367 
-2374 ITTPEKKDLENL
+2374 T
-2386 AATAQSKK
+2386 
-2394 AEAQRLVDALPD
+2394 
-2406 VLKDDL
+2406 
-2412 ATRLNNLTGIQ
+2412 
-2423 VPAVNDADGNGIAD
+2423 
-2437 DKNQA
+2437 
-2442 KAQAESKVTEAEVA
+2442 
-2456 DQAAKTKLSEY
+2456 AKTKLTEY

-2502 PNDVKEALQN
+2502 RNNVKEALQN

-2520 VVPSVSVNSHN
+2520 VVPSVSVNSNN
-2531 GQSNSH
+2531 GQSNSQSNSH

-2556 ALSSNLQKPLNSK
+2556 ALSSNPQKPLNSK
-2569 FDTSNDASNDMKV
+2569 ADTSNDASNDMKG
-2582 THMSTANNESINTNK
+2582 THMSTANNESTNTTK
-2597 LSINSDNT
+2597 LNINSANT

-2619 KVDGTKKIDAKTL
+2619 KVDEKIDAKTL

-2638 ATKDTTLFGVLLASI
+2638 ATKDTTLFGALLASI
-2653 GSLMVWRSR
+2653 GSLIVWRSR

>member
-1 MNTGSLSY
+1 MKKVNSLFNEKQRYSIRKYHIGAASIIIGSVVFMNTGSLSY
-9 ASEVDNKASEIVGN
+9 ASEVDNKASEIVEN

-33 NMDTAVQEN
+33 NMDTAVQEKEN
-42 EDNKA
+42 NKA
-47 DDTIENQNNNPENQ
+47 NDMIENQNNNPENQ
-61 KSNLKK
+61 KSDLKK

-85 NSKNDTQVKEVNK
+85 NLKNDTQVKEVNK
-98 ADKQLNNQIYSEES
+98 ADKQLNDQINSEES

-124 AEQHNDKNNNHIK
+124 DNQVEEHSNKNNNHIK
-137 DSKTEE
+137 DSKTGE

-187 LNPSNDNNI
+187 VNPSNDNNI
-196 TSGAYN
+196 TNGAYN

-345 DDVNNITITSS
+345 DDVNNTTITSS

-366 PFEKIGVDNTWAVSE
+366 PFEKIGVDNTWAVSD
-381 NEKEEIKS
+381 NEKEAIKS

-416 NNSGEI
+416 NSSGEI

-448 LISLVEN
+448 LISLSEN

-580 AKNLLQDVEALVN
+580 VKNLLQDVEALVN

-613 IISNNEND
+613 IFSNNEND

-663 IPAVNDADNNGIA
+663 IPAVNDADDNGIA
-676 DDKDQAKAQAE
+676 DDK
-687 SKVSEAEAADQ
+687 
-698 AAKAK
+698 
-703 LAEYQ
+703 
-708 QDGLITTPEKADL
+708 
-721 DNLAT
+721 
-726 TAQTAKTEA
+726 
-735 QGLVD
+735 
-740 ALPDVLKGDLPTRLN
+740 
-755 NLTGIQVPEVNDAD
+755 
-769 GNGIADDKDRAQAE
+769 
-783 NKVTEAEA
+783 
-791 ADQTAKT
+791 
-798 KLVEY
+798 
-803 QEDGLIT
+803 
-810 EPEKV
+810 
-815 DLENLAATAQSKKTE
+815 
-830 AQVLVDALPDGLK
+830 
-843 GDLATRLNNL
+843 
-853 TSIQVPAVNDADDNG
+853 
-868 IADDVDQAKA
+868 
-878 QAESKVTEAE
+878 
-888 AADQV
+888 
-893 AKAKLSEYQQDGL
+893 
-906 ITTPEKKDLENLAA
+906 
-920 TAQSKK
+920 
-926 AEAQRLVDALPDVL
+926 
-940 KGDLA
+940 
-945 TRLNNLTGIQV
+945 
-956 PAVNDADGNGIAD
+956 
-969 DVDQAK
+969 
-975 AQAGSKVSEAE
+975 
-986 AADQAAKAKLTEY
+986 
-999 QQDGLITAPEKVDL
+999 
-1013 DNLVA
+1013 
-1018 TAQTAKTEAQ
+1018 
-1028 GLVDA
+1028 
-1033 LPDVLKGD
+1033 
-1041 LATRL
+1041 
-1046 NNLTGIQVP
+1046 
-1055 AVNDADDNGIA
+1055 
-1066 DDVDQAKAQAE
+1066 
-1077 SKVSEAEAADQ
+1077 
-1088 AAKTKLGEY
+1088 
-1097 QQDGL
+1097 
-1102 ITTPEKTDLENLAAT
+1102 
-1117 AQNKKAEAQV
+1117 
-1127 LVDALPDVLKND
+1127 
-1139 LVTRLNNLTGIQVP
+1139 
-1153 VVNDADGN
+1153 
-1161 GIADDVDQAKAQA
+1161 DQAKAQA

-1206 ADLDNLVATAQSKKA
+1206 ADLDNLATTAQSAKT

-1227 DALPGGLKNDLVTR
+1227 DALPDVLKGDLATR

-1263 DVDQAKAQ
+1263 VVDQTKAQ

-1285 AKTKLVEYQ
+1285 AKTKLTEYE

-1300 EPEKADL
+1300 TPEK
-1307 DSLAATAQ
+1307 T
-1315 SKKAEAQG
+1315 
-1323 LVDALPDGMKNDLVT
+1323 
-1338 RLNNLTG
+1338 
-1345 IQVPVVNDADGNGVA
+1345 
-1360 DDVDQAK
+1360 
-1367 AQAGSKVSEAE
+1367 
-1378 AADQAAK
+1378 
-1385 TKLVEYQQDGLITEP
+1385 
-1400 EKADLDSLAA
+1400 DLDSLAA

-1484 KLAEYQQDGLITTPE
+1484 KLTEYQQDGLITTPEKADLDSLAATAQSKKAEAQGLVDALPDGLKDDLVTRLNNLTGIQVPAVNDADGNGIADDVDQAKAQAESKVSEAEAADQAAKTKLVEYEQDGLITASEKVDLDNLATTAQSKKAEAQGLVDALPDGMKNDLVTRLNNLTGIQVPAVNDADGNGVADDKDQAKAQAESKVSEAEAADQAAKTKLAEYQQDGLITTPE
-1499 KSDLDSLAA
+1499 KADLDSLAATAQSKKAEAQGLVDALPDVLKGDLATRLNNLTGIQVPAVNDADGNGITDDVDQAKAQAESKVSEAEAADQAAKTKLAEYQQDGLITTPEKADLDSLAA

-1722 SDKGDL
+1722 SDKVDL

-1735 AYIQLP
+1735 VYIQLP

-1763 NSVIKAEVAD
+1763 NSVINAEVAD

-1816 ALSSEFRG
+1816 ALSSEFKG

-2047 DKDRAQAENK
+2047 DKDRAQAESK
-2057 VTEAEAADQTAKTK
+2057 VTEAEAADQAAKTK

-2076 EDGLITEP
+2076 EDALITEP

-2099 KTEAQVLVDALPDGL
+2099 KAEAQGLVDALPDGL
-2114 KGDLATRLN
+2114 KDDLVTRLN
-2123 NLTGIQVPALNDAD
+2123 NLTGIQVPAVNDAD

-2142 DDVDQAKAQAES
+2142 DDVDQAKAQAGS

-2167 EKLVEYQQDG
+2167 AKLVEYQQDG
-2177 LITEPEKVDLDNLV
+2177 LITASEKADLDNLAATTQSKKAEAQGLV
-2191 ATAQT
+2191 DALPDVLKADLITRLNNLTGIQVPAVNDADGNGIADDVDQSKAQADSKVTEAEAADQAAKTKLTEYQEDGLITASEKADLDNLATTAQT
-2196 AKTEAQVLVDALP
+2196 AKTEAQGLVDALP
-2209 DGLKGDMSTRLNNL
+2209 DVLKGDLSTRLNNL

-2259 ADQAAKTKLTEYQ
+2259 ADQAAKTKLTKYQ

-2293 SKKAEAQG
+2293 SKKAEAQR

-2308 VLKGDLATRLNNLTG
+2308 VLKGDLVTRLNNLTG

-2330 DADGNGIAD
+2330 DVDGNGIAD

-2345 AQAESKV
+2345 AQADSKV

-2406 VLKDDL
+2406 VLKGDL
-2412 ATRLNNLTGIQ
+2412 ATRLNNLAGIQ

-2437 DKNQA
+2437 DKDQA

-2531 GQSNSH
+2531 GQSNSQSNSH

-2556 ALSSNLQKPLNSK
+2556 ALSSNPQKPLNSK
-2569 FDTSNDASNDMKV
+2569 SDTSNDASNDMKV
-2582 THMSTANNESINTNK
+2582 THMSTTNNESINTNK

-2638 ATKDTTLFGVLLASI
+2638 ATKDTTLFGALLASI

>member
-1 MNTGSLSY
+1 MKKVNSLFNEKQRYSIRKYHIGAASIIIGSVVFMNTGSLSY
-9 ASEVDNKASEIVGN
+9 ASEVDNKASEIVEN

-33 NMDTAVQEN
+33 NIDTAVQEK

-47 DDTIENQNNNPENQ
+47 NSTIENQNNNPENQ
-61 KSNLKK
+61 KSELKK
-67 EASLATEL
+67 EASLVTEL

-85 NSKNDTQVKEVNK
+85 NSKNDTQEKEVNK
-98 ADKQLNNQIYSEES
+98 ADKQLNDQINSGES

-124 AEQHNDKNNNHIK
+124 VEEHSNKNNNQIK
-137 DSKTEE
+137 DSKTGE
-143 VSNYHETELI
+143 VSNHHETELI
-153 NKEDNLKA
+153 NKEDNLKV
-161 DGTGDN
+161 DGTDDT

-187 LNPSNDNNI
+187 VNPSNDNNL
-196 TSGAYN
+196 TNDDYN
-202 RNANQMNIDVSS
+202 KNANQMNTDVSS

-229 SSQERFWI
+229 SSQERFLI

-345 DDVNNITITSS
+345 DDVNNTTITSS

-366 PFEKIGVDNTWAVSE
+366 PFEKIGVDNTWAVSD

-416 NNSGEI
+416 NSTGEI

-461 TLYTPASINFLQRE
+461 SLYTPASINFLQRE
-475 LNYTS
+475 LDYTS

-488 PELNTIPDIISATNR
+488 PEINTIPDIISATNR

-521 NAISNAKT
+521 NAISNAKN

-539 DRAIISAL
+539 DQAIILAL
-547 EVGENTVKNENT
+547 EVGENTVGNENT

-580 AKNLLQDVEALVN
+580 VKNLLQDVETLVN

-605 LVTALTDG
+605 VVTALTDG
-613 IISNNEND
+613 IFSNNENNA
-621 VLTQLVNSANN
+621 LTELVNSANN

-663 IPAVNDADNNGIA
+663 IPAVNDADGNGIA
-676 DDKDQAKAQAE
+676 DDEDQAKAQAE

-698 AAKAK
+698 AAKTK

-708 QDGLITTPEKADL
+708 QDGLITASEKADL
-721 DNLAT
+721 ENLAT
-726 TAQTAKTEA
+726 TAQSKKTEAQGLVDALPDGLKNDLATRLNNLIGIQVPAVNDVDGNGIADDVDQAKAQAESKVTEAEAADQTAKTKLTEYQQDGLITASEKADLENLAATAQTAKNEA

-769 GNGIADDKDRAQAE
+769 GNGIVDDKDRAQAE
-783 NKVTEAEA
+783 SKVTEAEV
-791 ADQTAKT
+791 ADQVAKT
-798 KLVEY
+798 KLSEY

-815 DLENLAATAQSKKTE
+815 DLENLAATAQSKKAE
-830 AQVLVDALPDGLK
+830 AQVLVDALPNVLK

-853 TSIQVPAVNDADDNG
+853 TGIQVPSLNDVDGNG

-888 AADQV
+888 AADQA
-893 AKAKLSEYQQDGL
+893 AKTKLVEYQQDGL
-906 ITTPEKKDLENLAA
+906 ITSSEKTDLENLAA

-926 AEAQRLVDALPDVL
+926 AEAQGLVDALPDGL
-940 KGDLA
+940 KVDLV

-956 PAVNDADGNGIAD
+956 PEVNDADGNGIAD

-975 AQAGSKVSEAE
+975 ARAENKVTEAE
-986 AADQAAKAKLTEY
+986 AADQVAKTKLTEY
-999 QQDGLITAPEKVDL
+999 QQDGLITASEKADL
-1013 DNLVA
+1013 ENLAA
-1018 TAQTAKTEAQ
+1018 TAQSKKVEAQ

-1041 LATRL
+1041 MATRL

-1055 AVNDADDNGIA
+1055 SVNDADGNGIA
-1066 DDVDQAKAQAE
+1066 DDVDQAKARAE
-1077 SKVSEAEAADQ
+1077 NKVIEAEAIDQ
-1088 AAKTKLGEY
+1088 TAKAKLVEY
-1097 QQDGL
+1097 QEDGL
-1102 ITTPEKTDLENLAAT
+1102 IIEPEKVDLENLAAM
-1117 AQNKKAEAQV
+1117 AQSKKAEAQR
-1127 LVDALPDVLKND
+1127 LVDALPDGLKND

-1180 AEAADQAA
+1180 AEA
-1188 KTKLTEYQQDG
+1188 
-1199 LITASEK
+1199 
-1206 ADLDNLVATAQSKKA
+1206 
-1221 EAQGLV
+1221 
-1227 DALPGGLKNDLVTR
+1227 
-1241 LNNLTGIQV
+1241 
-1250 PAVNDADGNGIAD
+1250 
-1263 DVDQAKAQ
+1263 
-1271 AESKVSEAE
+1271 
-1280 AADQA
+1280 
-1285 AKTKLVEYQ
+1285 
-1294 QDGLIT
+1294 
-1300 EPEKADL
+1300 
-1307 DSLAATAQ
+1307 
-1315 SKKAEAQG
+1315 
-1323 LVDALPDGMKNDLVT
+1323 
-1338 RLNNLTG
+1338 
-1345 IQVPVVNDADGNGVA
+1345 
-1360 DDVDQAK
+1360 
-1367 AQAGSKVSEAE
+1367 
-1378 AADQAAK
+1378 
-1385 TKLVEYQQDGLITEP
+1385 
-1400 EKADLDSLAA
+1400 
-1410 TAQSKKAEAQGLV
+1410 
-1423 DVLPD
+1423 
-1428 GMKND
+1428 
-1433 LSTRLNNLTGIQIP
+1433 
-1447 AVNDADDNGVADD
+1447 
-1460 VDQAKAQAE
+1460 
-1469 SKVSEAEAADQAAKT
+1469 
-1484 KLAEYQQDGLITTPE
+1484 
-1499 KSDLDSLAA
+1499 
-1508 TAQTAK
+1508 
-1514 TEAQGLVDALPD
+1514 
-1526 VLKGDLATRL
+1526 
-1536 NNLTGIQV
+1536 
-1544 PAVNDAD
+1544 
-1551 GNGVADDVDQAK
+1551 
-1563 AQAESK
+1563 
-1569 VSEAEAADQAA
+1569 
-1580 KTKLTEYQQD
+1580 
-1590 GLITASEKA
+1590 
-1599 DLDNLATTAQ
+1599 
-1609 TAKTEAQGLVDAL
+1609 
-1622 PDVLKGDLATRLNNL
+1622 
-1637 TGIQVPAVND
+1637 
-1647 ADGNGIADV
+1647 
-1656 VDQAKAQAESKVTE
+1656 
-1670 AEASYQAAK
+1670 SYQAAK

-1691 TITERE
+1691 TLTERE

-1763 NSVIKAEVAD
+1763 NSVINAEVAD

-1855 LKALVETKVQEA
+1855 LQALVETKVQEA

-1874 LAKLTEYQ
+1874 LAKLSEYQ
-1882 QDGLIKQWEKN
+1882 RDGLINQWEKN

-1915 LPKEQQGEFLNRLN
+1915 LPKEQQDEFLNRLN

-1949 DVDQAKAQA
+1949 DVDQTKAQA
-1958 ESKVTE
+1958 ESKVSE
-1964 AEAADQAA
+1964 AEAADQVA

-1985 TEPEKADLDNLA
+1985 TASEKIDLENLA
-1997 TTAQTAKTEAQGLVD
+1997 ATAQTAKNEAQGLVD
-2012 ALPDVLKG
+2012 ALPD
-2020 DLPTRLNNLTGIQV
+2020 
-2034 PEVNDADGNGIAD
+2034 
-2047 DKDRAQAENK
+2047 
-2057 VTEAEAADQTAKTK
+2057 
-2071 LVEYQ
+2071 
-2076 EDGLITEP
+2076 
-2084 EKVDLEN
+2084 
-2091 LAATAQSK
+2091 
-2099 KTEAQVLVDALPDGL
+2099 GL
-2114 KGDLATRLN
+2114 KNDLVTRLN
-2123 NLTGIQVPALNDAD
+2123 NLTGIQVPAVNDAD

-2154 KVSEAEAADQAAK
+2154 KVSEAEAVDQAAK
-2167 EKLVEYQQDG
+2167 TKLVEYQQDG
-2177 LITEPEKVDLDNLV
+2177 LITESEKADLDSLA
-2191 ATAQT
+2191 ATAQSKK
-2196 AKTEAQVLVDALP
+2196 AEAQGLVDALP
-2209 DGLKGDMSTRLNNL
+2209 DGLKNDLVTRLNNL

-2236 NGIADDVDQSKAQAE
+2236 NGIADDVDQAKAQAE

-2259 ADQAAKTKLTEYQ
+2259 ADQAAK
-2272 EDGLITAS
+2272 
-2280 EKAELDNLATTAQ
+2280 
-2293 SKKAEAQG
+2293 
-2301 LVDALPD
+2301 V
-2308 VLKGDLATRLNNLTG
+2308 
-2323 IQVPAVN
+2323 
-2330 DADGNGIAD
+2330 
-2339 DIDQAK
+2339 
-2345 AQAESKV
+2345 
-2352 TEAEAADQVAKIKLS
+2352 KLS

-2374 ITTPEKKDLENL
+2374 ITTPEK
-2386 AATAQSKK
+2386 T
-2394 AEAQRLVDALPD
+2394 
-2406 VLKDDL
+2406 
-2412 ATRLNNLTGIQ
+2412 
-2423 VPAVNDADGNGIAD
+2423 
-2437 DKNQA
+2437 
-2442 KAQAESKVTEAEVA
+2442 
-2456 DQAAKTKLSEY
+2456 
-2467 QQDGLIT
+2467 
-2474 ASEKADLENLAATA
+2474 DLENLAATA

-2502 PNDVKEALQN
+2502 RNNVKEALQN

-2520 VVPSVSVNSHN
+2520 VVPSVSVNSNN
-2531 GQSNSH
+2531 GQSNSQSNSH

-2556 ALSSNLQKPLNSK
+2556 ALSSNPQKPLNSK
-2569 FDTSNDASNDMKV
+2569 ADTSNDASNDMKG
-2582 THMSTANNESINTNK
+2582 THMSTANNESTNTTK
-2597 LSINSDNT
+2597 LNINSANT

-2619 KVDGTKKIDAKTL
+2619 KVDEKIDAKTL

-2638 ATKDTTLFGVLLASI
+2638 ATKDTTLFGALLASI
-2653 GSLMVWRSR
+2653 GSLIVWRSR